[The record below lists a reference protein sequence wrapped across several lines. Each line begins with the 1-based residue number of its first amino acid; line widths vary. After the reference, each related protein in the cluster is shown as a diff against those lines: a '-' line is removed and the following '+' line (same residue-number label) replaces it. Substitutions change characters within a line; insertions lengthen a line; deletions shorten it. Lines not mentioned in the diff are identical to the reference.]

1 MFGPVCVAFLL
12 VYVFFIW
19 DLSLLIL
26 REIKEKQLLLSVI
39 FVVKA
44 GILFCGCL
52 PFGLLKDYFLAFSW
66 VSFPF

>member
-1 MFGPVCVAFLL
+1 
-12 VYVFFIW
+12 
-19 DLSLLIL
+19 IL